1 MRKTASDFVEEKL
14 DLGNIFPFQLDTFQ
28 LEAIDALN
36 QGHSV
41 VVSAPTG
48 SGKTMIGEYAIYR
61 AISHGQKLSLIHI

>member
-1 MRKTASDFVEEKL
+1 MGRLLSRRPVPDQVGPTQPSTAATGSADVELDKL
-14 DLGNIFPFQLDTFQ
+14 FPFPLDAFQ

-48 SGKTMIGEYAIYR
+48 
-61 AISHGQKLSLIHI
+61 